1 LSPWTRAR
9 SLADRPW
16 VVVVALALLAAVLTL
31 PLWSN
36 GFLTGHD
43 RHFHLKWARWFT
55 EQFRAGEL
63 YPRWLTG
70 MNDGQGSPAFFFYGP
85 IEYWITAL
93 LPPWSSQSFEDT
105 ARQLGLAASLAVFT
119 SGAAFFAWIRRHVGN
134 PAALAGAVAYQ
145 LLPYAV
151 LVDVHARFAF
161 AEMWSF
167 TWMPLCLLFADR
179 IVRGERHGATGFA
192 VSVAAL
198 LMTHLPSTLI
208 FAPVAALYVLV
219 VCPAPRR
226 WRAVAAATAGGALGA
241 ALAAVYLLPA
251 LTMQHLIAMPEM
263 LWSDHFQ
270 WNDNFLFFGPRFEG
284 REQDARFWTS
294 LTRLALLTAGVGAA
308 AAALAWRSESRK
320 TLLFWCGVALLA
332 LFMTHPWSRP
342 LWDLVHVVRG
352 VQFPWRFLLA
362 QTLAVAVLC
371 AFAARALLAFPSRVR
386 AAAAAALVVAI
397 AVPWGAKAR
406 QLVGN
411 ARQPFHAPARYVVNS
426 YEAQEYRPQEVS
438 RGVWDGLQQPA
449 HGSTAPAFA
458 LASDAE
464 VEVLARASRAVRV
477 RVSAARATDLVV
489 RQFAFASWRATID
502 GAAAPIV
509 ATADGRIGVHV
520 PDGLHEVALELTPP
534 PPERIGGWIS
544 GAALAVLA
552 AELVAS
558 RLARRRV
565 SLPLG

>member
-1 LSPWTRAR
+1 LSLWTRAR

-43 RHFHLKWARWFT
+43 RHFHLKWARWFS

-85 IEYWITAL
+85 IEYWITAV
-93 LPPWSSQSFEDT
+93 LPPWSSHSFEDA
-105 ARQLGLAASLAVFT
+105 ARQLGVAAWLAVFT
-119 SGAAFFAWIRRHVGN
+119 AGAAFFGWIRRQVGN
-134 PAALAGAVAYQ
+134 TAALAGAVAYQ

-219 VCPAPRR
+219 LCPAPRR
-226 WRAVAAATAGGALGA
+226 WRAVAAAAAGGALGA
-241 ALAAVYLLPA
+241 ALAAIYLLPA

-270 WNDNFLFFGPRFEG
+270 WSDNFLFFGPRFEG

-308 AAALAWRSESRK
+308 AALLAWRSESRK
-320 TLLFWCGVALLA
+320 ALVFWCGVAALA

-342 LWDLVHVVRG
+342 VWDLASVVRG

-371 AFAARALLAFPSRVR
+371 AYAARALLAFPSPVRV
-386 AAAAAALVVAI
+386 AAAAALVVAI

-411 ARQPFHAPARYVVNS
+411 ARQPFHAPASYVVNS
-426 YEAQEYRPQEVS
+426 YEAEEYRPQEVS
-438 RGVWDGLQQPA
+438 RDVWDGLKQPA
-449 HGSTAPAFA
+449 NEAVPAFA
-458 LASDAE
+458 VAPDAE
-464 VEVLARASRAVRV
+464 VEVLARTPREIRV

-489 RQFAFASWRATID
+489 RQFAFPSWRATVD
-502 GAAAPIV
+502 GAAAPI
-509 ATADGRIGVHV
+509 ATTAEGRIGVHV
-520 PDGLHEVALELTPP
+520 PSGLHDVALELASPP
-534 PPERIGGWIS
+534 SERIGGWIS
-544 GAALAVLA
+544 AAALAVLSA
-552 AELVAS
+552 ALLAS
-558 RLARRRV
+558 RLAGRRS
-565 SLPLG
+565 SLPHA